1 MSHVNKN
8 SGTTILELMLAM
20 AFVSTL
26 LIAITMTTIHIG
38 DMYNRGITLKEVDQ
52 AGQSLVGELQR
63 GINQVPA
70 FDVTTKFVKLQ
81 DGTDYYAGRLCTGK
95 YSYIWNFGKVWHG
108 TTYPSV
114 NEYSG
119 LSDKVRFVKVPDS
132 TAKYCAAM
140 LPDIDTT
147 DGPTE
152 LLNVGDRE
160 LALHSF
166 EITSASTDPVTG
178 QQLYKIDFVIG
189 TNEKDTIDAGYS
201 SCKAPGATITKRDTT
216 YCSINSFTITVRS
229 GNKS

>member
-52 AGQSLVGELQR
+52 AGQSLVSGLQR
-63 GINQVPA
+63 DINQVPA
-70 FDVTTKFVKLQ
+70 FDVATRFIKLQ
-81 DGTDYYAGRLCTGK
+81 DGGDYYAGRLCTGR

-108 TTYPSV
+108 ATYPNV
-114 NEYSG
+114 NKYNG

-132 TAKYCAAM
+132 TAKYCAAT
-140 LPDIDTT
+140 LPAIDTT
-147 DGPTE
+147 DGPVE

-166 EITSASTDPVTG
+166 NITSASIDPITG
-178 QQLYKIDFVIG
+178 QQLYNIDFVIG

-201 SCKAPGATITKRDTT
+201 SCKAPDATTTKRDTT
-216 YCSINSFTITVRS
+216 YCSINSFTIAVGS